1 MMNTK
6 QFSLGIAL
14 LAAST
19 IAYSQEFV
27 VSQTQTNNQT
37 SCQDNCPTENQGGQN
52 ATQIDRSGMDK
63 ASVHL
68 QILQQAS
75 QKFAE
80 PSNTKK
86 NTSDD
91 KKMPNK
97 PQENS

>member
-1 MMNTK
+1 MINTK
-6 QFSLGIAL
+6 QLALGIAL
-14 LAAST
+14 LATSA
-19 IAYSQEFV
+19 IACSQEFV
-27 VSQTQTNNQT
+27 VSQTQTNNQAN
-37 SCQDNCPTENQGGQN
+37 CQDNCPSESQGGQN

-91 KKMPNK
+91 KKTPSK
-97 PQENS
+97 PQEHS

>member
-1 MMNTK
+1 MINTK
-6 QFSLGIAL
+6 QLALGIAL
-14 LAAST
+14 LATSA
-19 IAYSQEFV
+19 IACSQEFV

-37 SCQDNCPTENQGGQN
+37 NCQDNCPSESQGGQN

-91 KKMPNK
+91 KKTPSK
-97 PQENS
+97 PQEHS